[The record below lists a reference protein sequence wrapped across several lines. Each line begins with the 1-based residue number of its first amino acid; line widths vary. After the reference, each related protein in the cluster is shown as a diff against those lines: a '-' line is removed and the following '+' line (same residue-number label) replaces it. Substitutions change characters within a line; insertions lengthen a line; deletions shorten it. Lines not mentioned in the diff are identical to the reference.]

1 MSMGRGC
8 YSEKSEKEFQHRRP
22 REISLLPVCHKVLSN
37 AIFNRI
43 IPTISNKIDF
53 WQRAYL
59 NKRYRQ
65 ELIFSL
71 KTTFD
76 DFRHKSTKFR
86 SVFIDFADGFCSIN
100 HQFLLETLQYFD
112 IPDICNCFIEDL
124 YKYSS
129 FKVICVSDLSKRF
142 IVVRGTKTGD
152 PLSAHCTKNEAFH

>member
-1 MSMGRGC
+1 MRYRYFPFVTKYYLTPFSI
-8 YSEKSEKEFQHRRP
+8 ELFQQFRTRS
-22 REISLLPVCHKVLSN
+22 I
-37 AIFNRI
+37 
-43 IPTISNKIDF
+43 F

-142 IVVRGTKTGD
+142 IVVSGTKTGD

>member
-76 DFRHKSTKFR
+76 DFRHKRTKLT
-86 SVFIDFADGFCSIN
+86 SVFIDFAGAFGRIN
-100 HQFLLETLQYFD
+100 HQFLSKALQYFD
-112 IPDICNCFIEDL
+112 MRDIYNWLIEDL
-124 YKYSS
+124 YKYSF
-129 FKVICVSDLSKRF
+129 FK
-142 IVVRGTKTGD
+142 
-152 PLSAHCTKNEAFH
+152 LSAVLISRRDLL